1 MRYGHFDD
9 AAKEYV
15 IVTPATP
22 LPWINYLGNEDFF
35 SLISNTGG
43 GYSFYKAPSC
53 AASPATA
60 TTTCRVKNV
69 PISNAS
75 MRRFAVISLSNLLLI
90 GTQLWCSIPH
100 ASLLSGASALHC
112 NTLSAY
118 SNPYRHTEMATE
130 SPAFHVIFV
139 VFNETFAMTACQ

>member
-1 MRYGHFDD
+1 MSRHSHFTDERAPMRYGHFDD

-35 SLISNTGG
+35 SLISNTDG

-69 PISNAS
+69 PIPNAS
-75 MRRFAVISLSNLLLI
+75 MRLFTVISLSNLLLI
-90 GTQLWCSIPH
+90 GTQPWYSIPH
-100 ASLLSGASALHC
+100 ASLLSGLP
-112 NTLSAY
+112 
-118 SNPYRHTEMATE
+118 PYTAICFPSI
-130 SPAFHVIFV
+130 SPHRNGNRIAGVPCHFCCF
-139 VFNETFAMTACQ
+139 

>member
-35 SLISNTGG
+35 CLISNTGG
-43 GYSFYKAPSC
+43 GSSTRTPSC

-69 PISNAS
+69 PIPNAS
-75 MRRFAVISLSNLLLI
+75 MRLFAVISLSNLLLI
-90 GTQLWCSIPH
+90 GTQPWYSIPH

-112 NTLSAY
+112 NTLSTY

-130 SPAFHVIFV
+130 SPVFHVIFV